1 MCWKV
6 IEMEN
11 WDLINFY
18 QTSNLTFFREAV
30 HVDKSKLNT
39 LSWSEIKRQI
49 DSSNIS
55 VVIVADDRYSN
66 SLKKNTF
73 LPSYPLHHVT

>member
-1 MCWKV
+1 M
-6 IEMEN
+6 N
-11 WDLINFY
+11 Y
-18 QTSNLTFFREAV
+18 QTFNSTFFREALYI
-30 HVDKSKLNT
+30 DKSKLKT

>member
-1 MCWKV
+1 
-6 IEMEN
+6 MEGN
-11 WDLINFY
+11 GNGKIGFDEFWIKLSI
-18 QTSNLTFFREAV
+18 QLFFREALYI
-30 HVDKSKLNT
+30 DKSKLNT